1 MGTVPAL
8 RHAAVPQENRSD
20 HRLNRRYPITLEL
33 QYKLLSRGR
42 VERRGFGRTLDM
54 SSNGVLFE
62 SDAPLPS
69 TGQVELALD
78 WPFLLDGVC
87 TLKLVMRGRIVR
99 SEAKASAFK
108 AEYHELRT
116 AGVRSRSAALPNSEK
131 TPSMPTASPRLT
143 QIDRGEQVVQT
154 AFKTRSGL

>member
-8 RHAAVPQENRSD
+8 KRAVAPQEDRSD

-33 QYKLLSRGR
+33 QYKLLNRGR
-42 VERRGFGRTLDM
+42 VERRGIGRTLDI
-54 SSNGVLFE
+54 SSSGVLFE
-62 SDAPLPS
+62 SDTPLPS
-69 TGQVELALD
+69 SSQIELAMD

-99 SEAKASAFK
+99 SDAKAAAFK

-116 AGVRSRSAALPNSEK
+116 AGVRSRSAVVTNSEIAASVPA
-131 TPSMPTASPRLT
+131 TSPRLT
-143 QIDRGEQVVQT
+143 QIDRGEQIVQS